1 MNYDLK
7 SAVQKLLAL
16 VLCATLL
23 VGILPAQTDYVFRA
37 KTEIVLVNVT
47 VRDKDGNFV
56 RNLKAEDF
64 TVLEDN
70 KPQKVLSFDLENT
83 DAVATNNV
91 AVKVLGNVPATT
103 AASDKPTTPAA
114 AFKDRRM
121 VVLFF

>member
-1 MNYDLK
+1 MNHDLK

-37 KTEIVLVNVT
+37 KTEIVLVNVS

-56 RNLKAEDF
+56 RNLKGKDF

-91 AVKVLGNVPATT
+91 AQVKVLGNTT
-103 AASDKPTTPAA
+103 AASTPDKPATPVAA
-114 AFKDRRM
+114 
-121 VVLFF
+121 